1 MLEKFRKANIR
12 FMSLLYGAHMPVL
25 FHLPGGPVGVH
36 GPSQTQSKAQTDWKA
51 IDLGL
56 PQYVILPYAGV
67 GVPLPPLWDRGKGVV
82 VYESRALVGI

>member
-1 MLEKFRKANIR
+1 MPEKFRKANIR

-25 FHLPGGPVGVH
+25 FHLPGCPVGVH

-56 PQYVILPYAGV
+56 PQYVILPCAGV
-67 GVPLPPLWDRGKGVV
+67 GILCPPLGQREGGG
-82 VYESRALVGI
+82 RL